1 MFGRVGLLANAEFVG
16 AYSLSLSLVSQVFK
30 VLNLSFK
37 KFRNYLQ
44 NLKNFSNFRHK
55 IPNFYPKNS
64 QNSRIFS
71 LNLSISHFYGF
82 APKASRHYAPTLRRF
97 QCLAM
102 TGLKFANSNFYG
114 LPRGFQPLA
123 MTTTFHIFTPNS
135 AHFAQNHIFSHS
147 AVTKSDKFHSKE
159 KR

>member
-1 MFGRVGLLANAEFVG
+1 MQSLWGLL
-16 AYSLSLSLVSQVFK
+16 SLSLSLVSQVFK

-37 KFRNYLQ
+37 TFRSLENF
-44 NLKNFSNFRHK
+44 KNFLNFRHK

-64 QNSRIFS
+64 QNSWIFS

-82 APKASRHYAPTLRRF
+82 APKASSRYAQTLRRF

>member
-1 MFGRVGLLANAEFVG
+1 MQSLWGLTLSL
-16 AYSLSLSLVSQVFK
+16 SLSLSLVKFLRA
-30 VLNLSFK
+30 LNLSFK

-71 LNLSISHFYGF
+71 SNL
-82 APKASRHYAPTLRRF
+82 KASRHYAPPLWRF